1 MFGKK
6 IRFTNKKLFIESI
19 FFLLFLVIILTN
31 SKNIFRS
38 KIIMQIEL
46 PILSQV
52 IKTKNI
58 LAEIERKLCFEKGK
72 VAIRLNNILG
82 GNFHIILIDY
92 TSKQPDFFENNK
104 NLTLNYTA
112 EELKKNGI
120 VFQLINISEKSY
132 IEKNKIKYIFYLII
146 FFLFLKSFLYLKKL
160 NAK

>member
-1 MFGKK
+1 M
-6 IRFTNKKLFIESI
+6 
-19 FFLLFLVIILTN
+19 
-31 SKNIFRS
+31 
-38 KIIMQIEL
+38 
-46 PILSQV
+46 
-52 IKTKNI
+52 
-58 LAEIERKLCFEKGK
+58 AEIERKLSFEKGK

-82 GNFHIILIDY
+82 GNFNIILIDY

-104 NLTLNYTA
+104 NLTLNYIA

-160 NAK
+160 NVK